1 MKSTVLLSILFLL
14 QTIESVIIR
23 DYNYVH
29 YEDFES
35 YDDFKRQ
42 FLYHDP
48 SRPDVELVKNNLFLG
63 VANNE
68 CKADLESPAFRGA
81 QRHGGGN
88 VLSVATVPLDSFPFE
103 LENCAQ
109 VLFFRINTPI
119 SDPVDVTAN
128 FRHGEL
134 NSWMANLMYVK
145 NVRIVNHF
153 HFPIAFYWHEESAD
167 PIKQG
172 EIGPGEGTE
181 ISSFLGHVFSA
192 HSADPTAYSDP
203 TSPLEH
209 AKVPMKKNDDG
220 EQVPMSQEAF
230 TNIVDFMVVN
240 GAEYVFSPQNR
251 LETCEVLPGTKRNF
265 SSNGLDDLTCNS
277 MFLRMV
283 EFTHNIWHDKR
294 LGLNYVQ
301 PLIVRPVTESGFEHR
316 RLPAETYAWL
326 KEWYLTEKQKLEQ
339 DEGAIGPCMNQHVA
353 PTAITH
359 ITPEFK
365 DKLSADL
372 KGILEEWYGGSL
384 VLTSIYGIR
393 KYNNGSVLRMHVD
406 TVNTHVVSAIINV
419 DQEVDKD
426 WPLLILDH
434 EDNEHNVV
442 MQAGDMVLYESAKLL
457 HGRPDP
463 FVGSHYDNIFIH
475 YKPVE
480 GWDYSWM

>member
-1 MKSTVLLSILFLL
+1 MYKGLVTLLLSVL
-14 QTIESVIIR
+14 SVQALIVR
-23 DYNYVH
+23 DYNYVVNEEFST
-29 YEDFES
+29 YA
-35 YDDFKRQ
+35 DFKKA
-42 FLYHDP
+42 YIHHDS
-48 SRPDVELVKNNLFLG
+48 SRPGVDLVSNNIFLG
-63 VANNE
+63 VTNAE
-68 CKADLESPAFRGA
+68 CKHELDSAAFRGA

-88 VLSVATVPLDSFPFE
+88 VLSVVILPLEEFPFE

-128 FRHGEL
+128 FEHGHL
-134 NSWMANLMYVK
+134 NRWMANLMRVK
-145 NVRIVNHF
+145 NVRFVNRF
-153 HFPIAFYWHEESAD
+153 HFPIVTYWHEESAD
-167 PIKQG
+167 PIQQG
-172 EIGPGEGTE
+172 EIAPGESTE
-181 ISSFLGHVFSA
+181 ITTFLGHVFSA
-192 HSADPTAYSDP
+192 HSLDPTQYSD
-203 TSPLEH
+203 SVAPLDV
-209 AKVPMKKNDDG
+209 AKMPMRKGENGEPVPMA
-220 EQVPMSQEAF
+220 QEAF
-230 TNIVDFMVVN
+230 QNIVDFMVVN
-240 GAEYVFSPQNR
+240 GAEYEFSPANR
-251 LETCEVLPGTKRNF
+251 LESCEVKAGSKRNF
-265 SSNGLDDLTCNS
+265 SSNGDDDLNCDN

-316 RLPAETYAWL
+316 RLPEATYKWL
-326 KEWYLTEKQKLEQ
+326 KDWYIAEKLKFEQ

-359 ITPEFK
+359 ITPELK
-365 DKLSADL
+365 DKLSSDL
-372 KGILEEWYGGSL
+372 QGVLEEWYGDKL
-384 VLTSIYGIR
+384 TLTSIYGIR

-419 DQEVDKD
+419 DQEVEQD

-434 EDNEHNVV
+434 QDNEHRVV
-442 MQAGDMVLYESAKLL
+442 MKAGDMVLYESAKLL

-480 GWDYSWM
+480 GWDYSW